1 MLVHTYRPYF
11 EEVRCMPH
19 ASSAKK
25 VKKGH
30 DRRII
35 GGDSAA
41 LKVLACLA
49 PRHTEILQALASLQQ
64 HSNVSE
70 AVSFGM
76 LRDECTRK
84 MLPSSDA
91 ILRNIL
97 RELSDHSICSLERD
111 NRGNETVCVPSDL
124 LPDILN
130 FQLK

>member
-1 MLVHTYRPYF
+1 
-11 EEVRCMPH
+11 MPH

-64 HSNVSE
+64 HSSVSE

-130 FQLK
+130 FKLK